1 MFCSSQTPTGGK
13 ALRVRAAVR
22 RDIPSTAQIIKGD
35 DVICDETNVKVIK
48 NKVAPPFRQ
57 AEFDILYGEG
67 VSWEGE
73 LIDLG
78 VKYDI
83 VEKSGAWYS
92 YNGAKIGQG
101 KDNVRVWLK
110 ENPEIAN
117 EIDAKIRAAVGI
129 NIDIT
134 EGKLD
139 DTDGERPE
147 E

>member
-1 MFCSSQTPTGGK
+1 MTSLKNQAHG
-13 ALRVRAAVR
+13 
-22 RDIPSTAQIIKGD
+22 TA
-35 DVICDETNVKVIK
+35 TT
-48 NKVAPPFRQ
+48 AP
-57 AEFDILYGEG
+57 
-67 VSWEGE
+67 
-73 LIDLG
+73 
-78 VKYDI
+78 
-83 VEKSGAWYS
+83 
-92 YNGAKIGQG
+92 KIGQG

-129 NIDIT
+129 NVDIT